1 MARLYVSL
9 RLKNGE
15 LIRCYGDSKYKSVK
29 LVYDRLLEQLEV
41 FKISPI
47 IYHKI
52 SDFNGAILKLCV
64 RKNKK
69 IRLSKIISIKGD

>member
-15 LIRCYGDSKYKSVK
+15 LIRCYGDSEYKSVK
-29 LVYDRLLEQLEV
+29 LVYDNLLEQLEI
-41 FKISPI
+41 FKISPTVF
-47 IYHKI
+47 HKI
-52 SDFNGAILKLCV
+52 SDFNEATLKLCV

-69 IRLSKIISIKGD
+69 IRLSKIINIKGD

>member
-15 LIRCYGDSKYKSVK
+15 LIRCYGNSEYKSVK
-29 LVYDRLLEQLEV
+29 LVYDNLLEQLEI
-41 FKISPI
+41 FKISPTVF
-47 IYHKI
+47 HKI
-52 SDFNGAILKLCV
+52 SDFNEATLKLCV